1 MYVCMYVCMY
11 ECRIHTYIHT
21 KDIKIRTYINAY
33 IRKIPRC
40 DMQCIW
46 NMEGIWNTEY
56 GMHMKYEMYMEYG
69 IRNVNG
75 IYSSSYER
83 RSMKFPPCGR
93 LSRRIRTSTF
103 SHLCILN
110 FSHLCTSTVS
120 QLCTGT
126 VRTCTGFE
134 ARLGSR
140 TKGTRDRQENKL
152 PRKTEG
158 RLKLKGCTH
167 LGS

>member
-1 MYVCMYVCMY
+1 M
-11 ECRIHTYIHT
+11 HTYERYPDVICNVYGIW
-21 KDIKIRTYINAY
+21 KVYG
-33 IRKIPRC
+33 
-40 DMQCIW
+40 IW
-46 NMEGIWNTEY
+46 NMECTCNMKCIWI
-56 GMHMKYEMYMEYG
+56 MEYEVYMG
-69 IRNVNG
+69 YR

-83 RSMKFPPCGR
+83 RSMKFPPYGR
-93 LSRRIRTSTF
+93 LSRRKRTSTF
-103 SHLCILN
+103 SHLCTCN
-110 FSHLCTSTVS
+110 FSQLCTSTVS